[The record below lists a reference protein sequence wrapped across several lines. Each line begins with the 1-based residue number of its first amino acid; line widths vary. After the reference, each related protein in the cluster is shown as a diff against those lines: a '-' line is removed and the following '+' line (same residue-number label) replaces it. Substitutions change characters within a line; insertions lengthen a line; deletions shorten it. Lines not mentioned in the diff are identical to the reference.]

1 MMHAV
6 DSERSQSSHLQC
18 TEALMHRELCNDMAM
33 LVHDTDVVG
42 VEAVQEQAL
51 SKCEVDSYI
60 VSASEI
66 ILSLH
71 QSQRN
76 DRSVGVDIS
85 PHEVELPTVVRF
97 HRSRIK
103 SVALINRGVV
113 QHDSNLLARD
123 SIRAGAVVRVTLC

>member
-1 MMHAV
+1 
-6 DSERSQSSHLQC
+6 
-18 TEALMHRELCNDMAM
+18 MHRELCNDMAM

-71 QSQRN
+71 QSKRN

-113 QHDSNLLARD
+113 KHDSNLLARD
-123 SIRAGAVVRVTLC
+123 SPSGPERSYG